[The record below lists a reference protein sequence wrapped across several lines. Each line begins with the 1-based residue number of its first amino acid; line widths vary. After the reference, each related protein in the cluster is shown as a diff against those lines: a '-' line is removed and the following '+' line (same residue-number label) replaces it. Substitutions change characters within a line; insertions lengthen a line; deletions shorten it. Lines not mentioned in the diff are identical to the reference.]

1 MFGWVALQGDFRG
14 VGIKYKGKHMKGC
27 QWRSRRGLS
36 AFRKALLGKAGGVA
50 LPRGPVQT
58 SGSEACA
65 SRSRPFAHFAHMC
78 ISVAFSVPA

>member
-1 MFGWVALQGDFRG
+1 MCGWVALEGDFRG

-27 QWRSRRGLS
+27 QRRSRRGLS
-36 AFRKALLGKAGGVA
+36 AFRKALLGKAGGMA
-50 LPRGPVQT
+50 LPRGPVQS

-65 SRSRPFAHFAHMC
+65 SRSRLFAHLAYMC